1 VGIDTKKILIGAAS
15 LAMLGSIAM
24 AGPAAADGNGQ
35 RTIKAEG
42 FRVQTD
48 IGSCNNE
55 WATVSFRAPDMVCV
69 KPAALTV

>member
-1 VGIDTKKILIGAAS
+1 MDTKKILIGAAS

-48 IGSCNNE
+48 IG
-55 WATVSFRAPDMVCV
+55 
-69 KPAALTV
+69 

>member
-1 VGIDTKKILIGAAS
+1 MDTKKILIGAAS
-15 LAMLGSIAM
+15 LAVLGSIAM

-48 IGSCNNE
+48 I
-55 WATVSFRAPDMVCV
+55 RAPDIAGVV
-69 KPAALTV
+69 FVPVAL